1 MSKTILQED
10 MEQIFSSNIKWDF
23 LINKT
28 VLITGANGFLPAY
41 MVDFLMFLNK
51 NYFKNTK
58 CRVIALVRNF
68 EHSQQ
73 RFENYLIESEFSLLH
88 QDVSEEIA
96 IKEKIDYIIH
106 AASPASPKY
115 YSSDP
120 VGVSLPNILG
130 TKNILELARKN
141 NIESLLYFSSG
152 EVYGDTKNL
161 HIKETDYGYLDPLDL
176 RSCYAESKRMGE
188 SLCRSYFHQYKVPC
202 KIIRPFHTYGPGM
215 KLDDGR
221 VFADFVK
228 NIVKNEDIVLKSEG
242 TAERAFCYLAD
253 AVEGFFK
260 VLLYGLN
267 GEAYNVANSE
277 ASISIKNLAEL
288 VVTLA
293 PNKEL
298 SVKYN
303 FVKNDKYMKSQ
314 IEKVLPDTSKLE
326 ALGWMPK
333 TSLAE
338 GFKKTIRS
346 YNDN

>member
-1 MSKTILQED
+1 MSRTILQED
-10 MEQIFSSNIKWDF
+10 MEQIFNSNIKWDF

-58 CRVIALVRNF
+58 CRIIALVRNF
-68 EHSQQ
+68 EHSHQ
-73 RFENYLIESEFSLLH
+73 RFENYLKESEFSLLH
-88 QDVSEEIA
+88 QDVSEEID

-176 RSCYAESKRMGE
+176 RS
-188 SLCRSYFHQYKVPC
+188 
-202 KIIRPFHTYGPGM
+202 
-215 KLDDGR
+215 
-221 VFADFVK
+221 
-228 NIVKNEDIVLKSEG
+228 
-242 TAERAFCYLAD
+242 
-253 AVEGFFK
+253 
-260 VLLYGLN
+260 
-267 GEAYNVANSE
+267 
-277 ASISIKNLAEL
+277 
-288 VVTLA
+288 
-293 PNKEL
+293 
-298 SVKYN
+298 
-303 FVKNDKYMKSQ
+303 
-314 IEKVLPDTSKLE
+314 
-326 ALGWMPK
+326 
-333 TSLAE
+333 
-338 GFKKTIRS
+338 
-346 YNDN
+346 